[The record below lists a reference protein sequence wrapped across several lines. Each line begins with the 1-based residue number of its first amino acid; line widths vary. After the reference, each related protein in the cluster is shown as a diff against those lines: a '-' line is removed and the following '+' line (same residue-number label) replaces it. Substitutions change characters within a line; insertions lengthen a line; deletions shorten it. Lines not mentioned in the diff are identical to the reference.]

1 MNPADFIDAVIEGD
15 GEKVERFVAEA
26 LKQGEAAATILSE
39 GLTPGI
45 LEVGELF
52 HAGEIFLPEMLL
64 SARAM
69 SAGLSLL
76 KPILSAT
83 EVEPIGKVVLGT
95 VKGDLHDIGKN
106 IVGMLMRG
114 AGFEVFDLGVD
125 VSADRFIESV
135 SRQKAD
141 IVAISA
147 LLSTTM
153 PAMKDTVKVIKN
165 SDVGDRVKILVGGA
179 PISQEF
185 AAKIGANSYG
195 EDAPEAVKK
204 AMALMANKSQIP
216 PLKGVA

>member
-1 MNPADFIDAVIEGD
+1 MNPKDFIDAVIEGD
-15 GEKVERFVAEA
+15 GEKVKRFVAEA
-26 LKQGEAAATILSE
+26 LEKGEAAATILSE

>member
-1 MNPADFIDAVIEGD
+1 MNPKDFIAAVVEGD
-15 GEKVERFVAEA
+15 GEKVQRFVEEA
-26 LKQGEAAATILSE
+26 LKQGEAAATILSK

-52 HAGEIFLPEMLL
+52 HAGEIFLPEMLR
-64 SARAM
+64 SAKAM

-76 KPILSAT
+76 KPILSST
-83 EVEPIGKVVLGT
+83 EVEPIGRVVLGT

-125 VSADRFIESV
+125 ISADRFIESI
-135 SRQKAD
+135 SAQKAE

-153 PAMKDTVKVIKN
+153 PAMEDTVKVIKD

-179 PISQEF
+179 PVNQEF
-185 AAKIGANSYG
+185 AAKIGAHSYG

-204 AMALMANKSQIP
+204 AMALMAQQN
-216 PLKGVA
+216 

>member
-1 MNPADFIDAVIEGD
+1 MMNPADFIDAVIEGD

-204 AMALMANKSQIP
+204 AMALMGQQNWLSQR
-216 PLKGVA
+216 LG

>member
-204 AMALMANKSQIP
+204 AMALMGQQNWLSQR
-216 PLKGVA
+216 LG

>member
-1 MNPADFIDAVIEGD
+1 MNPTDFIDAVVEGD
-15 GEKVERFVAEA
+15 GEKVQRFVAEA
-26 LKQGEAAATILSE
+26 LKQGEAAATILSK

-52 HAGEIFLPEMLL
+52 HAGEIFLPEMLR
-64 SARAM
+64 SAKAM

-83 EVEPIGKVVLGT
+83 EVEPIGRVVLGT

-125 VSADRFIESV
+125 VSADRFIESI
-135 SRQKAD
+135 SAQKAE

-153 PAMKDTVKVIKN
+153 PAMEDTVKVIKD

-179 PISQEF
+179 PINQGF
-185 AAKIGANSYG
+185 AAKIGADSYG

-204 AMALMANKSQIP
+204 AMSLMGQQN
-216 PLKGVA
+216 

>member
-83 EVEPIGKVVLGT
+83 EVKPIGKVVLGT

-135 SRQKAD
+135 STHKAQ

-153 PAMKDTVKVIKN
+153 PAMEQTVKVIKN

-204 AMALMANKSQIP
+204 AMALMGQQNWLSQR
-216 PLKGVA
+216 LG